1 MSISRKM
8 KLLPSCLV
16 ICLVFLSS
24 CTSSPKTQI
33 NSQQSNSPASSQISP
48 QEVQLDE
55 TLKIAIGQTIYVPI
69 YSEIYFFS
77 KTRTL
82 QLAATLSVRNTD
94 VHNPIIITSV
104 KYYDSDGNLVK
115 DHLENPL
122 RLAPLASTEFIVD
135 QNDQTGSSG
144 ANFIV
149 EWVAATEVFEPILE
163 AVMVSTTSQQGISF
177 LSKGRVI
184 DSKTTASNTPYTP

>member
-1 MSISRKM
+1 MSISRTI

-16 ICLVFLSS
+16 ICLVFLAG
-24 CTSSPKTQI
+24 CTSSQKAQI
-33 NSQQSNSPASSQISP
+33 NSNQTNSPASSQISS
-48 QEVQLDE
+48 QEVKFE
-55 TLKIAIGQTIYVPI
+55 TLKIATGQTIYVPI
-69 YSEIYFFS
+69 YSEIYFFNR
-77 KTRTL
+77 TRTL

-94 VHNPIIITSV
+94 SQNPITITSV
-104 KYYDSDGNLVK
+104 RYYDSDGNLVK
-115 DHLENPL
+115 NHLESPL

-135 QNDQTGSSG
+135 QNDQTGGSG

-149 EWVAATEVFEPILE
+149 EWVAETEVFEPILE

-184 DSKTTASNTPYTP
+184 ETKAAAVTAPQQ

>member
-8 KLLPSCLV
+8 KLLPSFLV
-16 ICLVFLSS
+16 ISLVFLAG
-24 CTSSPKTQI
+24 CTPLQKTQI
-33 NSQQSNSPASSQISP
+33 NSKQTNSPASSQISP
-48 QEVQLDE
+48 QEVKLDE
-55 TLKIAIGQTIYVPI
+55 TLKIATGQTIYVPI
-69 YSEIYFFS
+69 YSEIYFFNR
-77 KTRTL
+77 TRTL

-94 VHNPIIITSV
+94 SENPIIINSV

-115 DHLENPL
+115 DHLESPL

-135 QNDQTGSSG
+135 QNEQTGGSG

-149 EWVAATEVFEPILE
+149 EWVAETEVFEPILE

-184 DSKTTASNTPYTP
+184 ESKAAAVTTPQQ